1 MNHISKAFCFILL
14 IAITGC
20 SKDEVDE
27 NLPVV
32 TTTTVSLITANSA
45 RSGGEIIKEGTSP
58 VLTKGVSWSKDPNPT
73 IDDNYTEVS
82 GDSPTFESTLTELEP
97 ETQYFVR
104 SYATNASGTVYG
116 NQVEFTT
123 LEVTAPCSP
132 EDNTLNHDGMK
143 ITYTRIGAGEN
154 YSFFGE
160 YGVMGS
166 GMYGDLRVDFN
177 HVPKSGVYKIVTD
190 FSLNRT
196 LNESIISAVVDQ
208 GVMNSWCTSRPSP
221 GAEIYVT
228 KLAENSYKITFCAI
242 EFSCLLGYNDYR
254 FTSDGNLTD

>member
-1 MNHISKAFCFILL
+1 MNHISKVFYFLLL

-32 TTTTVSLITANSA
+32 TTTAVSLITENSA
-45 RSGGEIIKEGTSP
+45 RCGGEIIKEGTSP
-58 VLTKGVSWSKDPNPT
+58 VSTKGITWSTEPDPT
-73 IDDNYTEVS
+73 IDDNHTIISDES
-82 GDSPTFESTLTELEP
+82 STFESELTDLEP
-97 ETQYFVR
+97 ETKYFVR
-104 SYATNASGTVYG
+104 SYATNSSGTVYG
-116 NQVEFTT
+116 NQIEFTT
-123 LEVTAPCSP
+123 LEVMAPCSP

-143 ITYTRIGAGEN
+143 ITYTSINAGEN

-166 GMYGDLRVDFN
+166 GMFGDLRVDFN

-208 GVMNSWCTSRPSP
+208 GVMNSWCTSRPSA

-228 KLAENSYKITFCAI
+228 KLSEDSYKITFCAI